1 MIRRVTRD
9 SYDVFA
15 KSNAKK
21 VIDFFYD
28 EEDDRPALDIED
40 ALEALNID
48 YEEYAVYVDD
58 LPDEIYVDDLPD
70 EVLSKV
76 YYFLKKKYQKDIQ
89 KGAKIPEAAYD
100 IFNLNGV
107 KPSVDAKKLKDEL
120 LDTLLDFYRF
130 NNDVDLDTAEVDVK
144 KRSKDCLKCIV
155 RTDLDRKNLK
165 KLAEQLD
172 PIIQKYDENAHF
184 DMSIYSE
191 NNELT
196 AYAWGD

>member
-1 MIRRVTRD
+1 MIRRTTKD

-21 VIDFFYD
+21 VIDFFYNK
-28 EEDDRPALDIED
+28 EDDRSALDIED

-48 YEEYAVYVDD
+48 YEEYGEY
-58 LPDEIYVDDLPD
+58 IDDLPD

-76 YYFLKKKYQKDIQ
+76 YYFLEKKYQKDIQ
-89 KGAKIPEAAYD
+89 KGVKVPEAAYD

-107 KPSVDAKKLKDEL
+107 KPNIDAKKLKDEL

-130 NNDVDLDTAEVDVK
+130 NNDADLDTAEVDVK
-144 KRSKDCLKCIV
+144 KRSNDCLKCVI

-165 KLAEQLD
+165 KLAKKLD
-172 PIIQKYDENAHF
+172 SVVQKYDENAHF

-191 NNELT
+191 DGKSV
-196 AYAWGD
+196 AYVWGDQDESTY

>member
-1 MIRRVTRD
+1 MIRRITRD

-21 VIDFFYD
+21 IIDFFYD

-40 ALEALNID
+40 ALEALNIS
-48 YEEYAVYVDD
+48 YEEYGEY
-58 LPDEIYVDDLPD
+58 IDDLPD

-76 YYFLKKKYQKDIQ
+76 YYFLKKEYQKDIQ
-89 KGAKIPEAAYD
+89 KGAKVPEAAYD

-130 NNDVDLDTAEVDVK
+130 NNDVDLDIAEVDVK
-144 KRSKDCLKCIV
+144 KRSEDCLKCIV

-165 KLAEQLD
+165 KLAKKLD
-172 PIIQKYDENAHF
+172 SVVQKYDENAHF

-196 AYAWGD
+196 AYV